1 MTRPSVQSLFWLT
14 LFSVAMGY
22 LEAVVVVY
30 LRELY
35 YPAGFRFPLV
45 PMRSDL
51 VAIELGREA
60 ATLVMLAGVG
70 VLFGRNGAE
79 RLAGFLYGF
88 AVWDLGYY
96 LSLKVTLG
104 WPVTLLDWDLLFLIP
119 VPWVGP
125 VLAPCVL
132 SATMIVLAG
141 GLVYRQRG
149 GAVRIRRADWGLLVL
164 GSGVVI
170 ASFVGDCARFAEG
183 LAAGCPY
190 VPTEFNWLLFGTGEA
205 LLLWAVYRIAVTKT
219 APLPTG
225 QPLPADGPGEESFS
239 DYWNAL

>member
-1 MTRPSVQSLFWLT
+1 MTRLSVPSLFWLT

-45 PMRSDL
+45 SMRSDL

-70 VLFGRNGAE
+70 VMFGRNGTE
-79 RLAGFLYGF
+79 RLAGFLYAF

-104 WPVTLLDWDLLFLIP
+104 WPATLLDWDLLFLIP

-132 SATMIVLAG
+132 SATMIALAG
-141 GLVYRQRG
+141 GLLYRQRG
-149 GAVRIRRADWGLLVL
+149 GTIRIRRADWGLLVL

-170 ASFVGDCARFAEG
+170 ASFVGDYARFAEG
-183 LAAGCPY
+183 VAACRPYPRNSTGCCSAP
-190 VPTEFNWLLFGTGEA
+190 GRRCCCGQSTG
-205 LLLWAVYRIAVTKT
+205 
-219 APLPTG
+219 LP
-225 QPLPADGPGEESFS
+225 
-239 DYWNAL
+239 